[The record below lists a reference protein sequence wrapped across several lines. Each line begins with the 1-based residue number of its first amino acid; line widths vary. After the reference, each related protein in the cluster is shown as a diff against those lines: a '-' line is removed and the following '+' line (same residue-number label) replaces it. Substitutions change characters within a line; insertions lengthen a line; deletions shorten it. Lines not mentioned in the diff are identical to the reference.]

1 MRRKPSQRSLYST
14 TIDSPL
20 GELLL
25 VKSDVGL
32 RHIGFEEDDFAAVVA
47 AQSAALGVE
56 CASERGAFAEER
68 IQLDAYFAGDLHSF
82 TLSIDLPPTGFRQ
95 RVQLALADIGYGKT
109 ITYGELAARL
119 ANPGAARAVGS
130 ACATNP
136 LPIALPC
143 HRVLAAGGNLG
154 GYSGQ
159 LWRKT
164 WLLER
169 EGVE

>member
-1 MRRKPSQRSLYST
+1 MRLKPSQRSLHST
-14 TIDSPL
+14 TITSPL

-25 VKSDVGL
+25 VKSNLGL
-32 RHIGFEEDDFAAVVA
+32 RHVAFEEDDFAAVVT
-47 AQSAALGVE
+47 AQSAAVGVE
-56 CASERGAFAEER
+56 CASERGAFDEER
-68 IQLDAYFAGDLHSF
+68 AQLDAYFAGELRSLM
-82 TLSIDLPPTGFRQ
+82 LSIDLPPTGFRQ
-95 RVQLALADIGYGKT
+95 RAQLALADIDFGQT
-109 ITYGELAARL
+109 VTYAELAARL
-119 ANPGAARAVGS
+119 ENPGAARAVGT

-136 LPIALPC
+136 LPIVLPC

-169 EGVE
+169 EGIR